1 MSITHLLRFPA
12 AMCMTCSACARA
24 LCSVGLNKGGVA
36 VSFKLDDTHLAFV
49 SSHLA
54 AHQSK
59 TAQRNS
65 DVGEICANLKLLPP
79 AQRRSVHKPDLATG
93 FHHCVWV
100 GDLNYRLEYGQQVS
114 STAVY
119 CVECMLWWCI
129 AYGVLL
135 TQDLEV
141 GCTRCIRQRQHA
153 RTAAPADQLHTKQG

>member
-1 MSITHLLRFPA
+1 LLWYI
-12 AMCMTCSACARA
+12 SASLL

-65 DVGEICANLKLLPP
+65 DVGEICANLKLLPQ

-93 FHHCVWV
+93 FHHVVWV

-114 STAVY
+114 NTLYCCRVLKGCIVLPMVY
-119 CVECMLWWCI
+119 HSKD
-129 AYGVLL
+129 A
-135 TQDLEV
+135 
-141 GCTRCIRQRQHA
+141 
-153 RTAAPADQLHTKQG
+153 